1 MTLKRMIKLLKEYL
15 RMNNIIEL
23 TDTANKYKL
32 DEINKIR
39 DYFNNEIKERKDII
53 KKLRKYLVSFDYL
66 DKIFITLS
74 ASFGTL
80 NIASQATVVGIPAG
94 ITGASLTLIF
104 TIGTGISKSLLKV
117 TKKRKKK
124 QNEIIALAKS
134 KLNTID
140 TLLSSSLNDSEISH
154 EKFANIITE
163 KNIYENIK
171 ENIKNTIEPTE
182 LPSLAELTAGST
194 AEPSS
199 LERSYEER
207 TREKSTTL

>member
-1 MTLKRMIKLLKEYL
+1 MISKITIKLLKEYL
-15 RMNNIIEL
+15 KMNNIIEL
-23 TDTANKYKL
+23 TDKADLSSSKRTANKYRL

-39 DYFNNEIKERKDII
+39 DYFDNEIKERKDII
-53 KKLRKYLVSFDYL
+53 KKLNKYLFSFDYL
-66 DKIFITLS
+66 DKTFITLS

-80 NIASQATVVGIPAG
+80 SIASQATVIGIPAG

-124 QNEIIALAKS
+124 HNKIIELAKN
-134 KLNTID
+134 KLNMID
-140 TLLSSSLNDSEISH
+140 TLLSNALNDSEISH
-154 EKFANIITE
+154 EEFGNIITE
-163 KNIYENIK
+163 ENIYENIK

-182 LPSLAELTAGST
+182 LPSIAEL
-194 AEPSS
+194 
-199 LERSYEER
+199 